1 MENNVNEIISELRAE
16 AALLRERLEALEAR
30 LEGLQNDEPIDISID
45 VSESID
51 LPQVED
57 IVVEPVTEPDVILDA
72 EVVPEPAQ
80 KPEAKPMPEPEPKPE
95 PEPEPLPEPEPE
107 PVPEPEHKPEPEPEP
122 VPEPDL
128 AEKAPKPE
136 PEKPKAQRKPR
147 KEAAPEPE
155 ETWTGPVEN
164 INEAHALKKKKAVH
178 DLMEKKETWRTDIPG
193 APVGNIISGI
203 ALNDRV
209 LFINTLF
216 KGDAQSFLDTIGK
229 LNSMTSFPE
238 AVSYISDIFP
248 DWNTGS
254 DLVYRF
260 MMAVRRKLR

>member
-30 LEGLQNDEPIDISID
+30 LEGLQNDEPLDISID
-45 VSESID
+45 VTDSID
-51 LPQVED
+51 LPRVED
-57 IVVEPVTEPDVILDA
+57 IVIEPLTG
-72 EVVPEPAQ
+72 PEPQPATV
-80 KPEAKPMPEPEPKPE
+80 PEPEPAIQAEPEPQVEPE
-95 PEPEPLPEPEPE
+95 PEPEPEPQVEPEPQPEPEPE
-107 PVPEPEHKPEPEPEP
+107 PQ
-122 VPEPDL
+122 
-128 AEKAPKPE
+128 PE
-136 PEKPKAQRKPR
+136 PEKPRSQRKPK
-147 KEAAPEPE
+147 KEAAPVE

-164 INEAHALKKKKAVH
+164 INEAHAQKKKKAVH
-178 DLMEKKETWRTDIPG
+178 DVMEKKETWRTDIPG

-216 KGDAQSFLDTIGK
+216 KGDAQTFIDTIGK
-229 LNSMTSFPE
+229 LNSMTSFTE
-238 AVSYISDIFP
+238 AVSYIGDNFP

>member
-30 LEGLQNDEPIDISID
+30 LEGLQNDEPLDISID
-45 VSESID
+45 VTDSID
-51 LPQVED
+51 LPRVED
-57 IVVEPVTEPDVILDA
+57 IVIEPLTEP
-72 EVVPEPAQ
+72 EPQPASV
-80 KPEAKPMPEPEPKPE
+80 PEPEPAMQAE
-95 PEPEPLPEPEPE
+95 PEPQ
-107 PVPEPEHKPEPEPEP
+107 
-122 VPEPDL
+122 
-128 AEKAPKPE
+128 PE
-136 PEKPKAQRKPR
+136 PEKSRSQRKPK
-147 KEAAPEPE
+147 KEAAPVE

-164 INEAHALKKKKAVH
+164 INEAHAQKKKKAVH
-178 DLMEKKETWRTDIPG
+178 DVMEKKETWRTDIPG

-216 KGDAQSFLDTIGK
+216 KGDAQTFIDTIGK
-229 LNSMTSFPE
+229 LNSMTSFTE
-238 AVSYISDIFP
+238 AVSYIGDNFP

>member
-30 LEGLQNDEPIDISID
+30 LEGLQNDEPLDISID
-45 VSESID
+45 VTDSID
-51 LPQVED
+51 LPRVED
-57 IVVEPVTEPDVILDA
+57 IVIEPLTEP
-72 EVVPEPAQ
+72 EPQPATV
-80 KPEAKPMPEPEPKPE
+80 PEPEPAIQAEPEPEPQVEPE
-95 PEPEPLPEPEPE
+95 PEPEPEPQVEPEPQPEPEPE
-107 PVPEPEHKPEPEPEP
+107 PQ
-122 VPEPDL
+122 
-128 AEKAPKPE
+128 PE
-136 PEKPKAQRKPR
+136 PEKPRSQRKPK
-147 KEAAPEPE
+147 KEAAPVE
-155 ETWTGPVEN
+155 ETWTGPIEN
-164 INEAHALKKKKAVH
+164 INEAHAQKKKKAVH
-178 DLMEKKETWRTDIPG
+178 DVMEKKETWRTDIPG

-216 KGDAQSFLDTIGK
+216 KGDAQTFIDTIGK
-229 LNSMTSFPE
+229 LNSMTSFTE
-238 AVSYISDIFP
+238 AVSYIGDNFP

>member
-30 LEGLQNDEPIDISID
+30 LEGLQNDEPLDISID
-45 VSESID
+45 VTDSID
-51 LPQVED
+51 LPRVED
-57 IVVEPVTEPDVILDA
+57 IVIEPLTEPEPQPA
-72 EVVPEPAQ
+72 SVPEPEPAMQ
-80 KPEAKPMPEPEPKPE
+80 AEPEPQVEPEPQPEPEPQVEPEPEPQIEPEEEPMPEPEPEPQPASVPE
-95 PEPEPLPEPEPE
+95 PEPQ
-107 PVPEPEHKPEPEPEP
+107 
-122 VPEPDL
+122 
-128 AEKAPKPE
+128 PE
-136 PEKPKAQRKPR
+136 PEKPRSQRKPK
-147 KEAAPEPE
+147 KEAASVE

-164 INEAHALKKKKAVH
+164 INEAHAQKKKKAVH
-178 DLMEKKETWRTDIPG
+178 DVMEKKETWRTDIPG

-216 KGDAQSFLDTIGK
+216 KGDAQTFIDTIGK
-229 LNSMTSFPE
+229 LNSMTSFTE
-238 AVSYISDIFP
+238 AVSYIGDNFP